1 MRVTLMHNPK
11 AGDAKHG
18 KKQLMAAL
26 AKAGHHAIYQST
38 KERGFKKALKQPADL
53 VLAAGGDG
61 TTAKVA
67 YELVDSGIPLSV
79 LPLGTAN
86 NLARALGFVASPEEI
101 IARLEG
107 GKKRAFDVGLAYGPW
122 GERYFFEAAGGGLLA
137 DYVRMAKKDRK
148 KHPKIKKLSKEQE
161 MARHS
166 ALLRRMLHDYPARQW
181 KIEIDGKDISG
192 RYILWE
198 AMNIHSVGPALYLA
212 PRAATRDGRFDFA
225 CARPADCA
233 LLAKHFDARMA
244 GKKSKSPL
252 PARKFREL
260 RVVWKES
267 TESTLHLDDKL
278 WPDKKQSTKSSGE
291 IKITVKHSALII
303 LQPAPAVKT

>member
-1 MRVTLMHNPK
+1 
-11 AGDAKHG
+11 
-18 KKQLMAAL
+18 
-26 AKAGHHAIYQST
+26 
-38 KERGFKKALKQPADL
+38 

-67 YELVDSGIPLSV
+67 CWLVDSGIPLGV

-137 DYVRMAKKDRK
+137 DYVRVAKKDRK
-148 KHPKIKKLSKEQE
+148 KQPKIKKLSKEQE

-181 KIEIDGKDISG
+181 KIEIDGKKHF
-192 RYILWE
+192 RAL
-198 AMNIHSVGPALYLA
+198 HSLGSNEYSLCWPCPLFG
-212 PRAATRDGRFDFA
+212 ATRRDPGWTIRFRLRTPGRLRAFGETL
-225 CARPADCA
+225 R
-233 LLAKHFDARMA
+233 RA
-244 GKKSKSPL
+244 GSW
-252 PARKFREL
+252 ED
-260 RVVWKES
+260 E
-267 TESTLHLDDKL
+267 
-278 WPDKKQSTKSSGE
+278 
-291 IKITVKHSALII
+291 
-303 LQPAPAVKT
+303 